1 MNLLDTHPSKIPS
14 SNKNLNRWKSWKG
27 NTMFA
32 PQFDIPIY
40 TDKYSEE
47 LSDNLVKI
55 IEKREAGFEL
65 QKIDST
71 GKTYQRQW
79 SNYNIFDWGNKEIKI
94 LADQVYNSYM
104 TFIKGMNQEPLSKD
118 KLWIRGWAVVLEEHQ
133 EIEFHSHSFHENTFL
148 SGNISLSDLGTTTDY
163 WFPNLSLYFGWWKSQ
178 NKKGSLTLFPS
189 WLEHKV
195 DPNTTGE
202 LRFSVAFDMFT
213 QHTIDYINENRIKD
227 SENQNIILLAK
238 RFSDL

>member
-14 SNKNLNRWKSWKG
+14 SNKNLNRWKSWRG

-47 LSDNLVKI
+47 LSDNLVEV

-79 SNYNIFDWGNKEIKI
+79 SNYNIFDWKNEEIKI
-94 LADQVYNSYM
+94 LADQVYDSYT

-148 SGNISLSDLGTTTDY
+148 SGNLSLSDLDTTTDY

>member
-118 KLWIRGWAVVLEEHQ
+118 KLWIRGWSVILEENNSIGVHA
-133 EIEFHSHSFHENTFL
+133 HAFHENTFL
-148 SGNISLSDLGTTTDY
+148 SGNLSLSNLDTTTDY
-163 WFPNLSLYFGWWKSQ
+163 WFPSLSLYFDWWKSK
-178 NKKGSLTLFPS
+178 NEMGSVTLFPS

-202 LRFSVAFDMFT
+202 VRYSIAFDMFT
-213 QHTIDYINENRIKD
+213 QHAMDYVQENRIENA
-227 SENQNIILLAK
+227 ENQNIILLSK
-238 RFSDL
+238 RFSEL

>member
-47 LSDNLVKI
+47 FSDNLVRV

-79 SNYNIFDWGNKEIKI
+79 SNYNIFDWENEEIKI
-94 LADQVYNSYM
+94 LADQVYNSY
-104 TFIKGMNQEPLSKD
+104 TIFIRGMNQEPLSKD

-148 SGNISLSDLGTTTDY
+148 SGNLSLSDLDTTTDY
-163 WFPNLSLYFGWWKSQ
+163 WFPSLSLYFGWWKSQ

-213 QHTIDYINENRIKD
+213 QHTMDYINENRIKD

>member
-14 SNKNLNRWKSWKG
+14 SNRNLNRWKSWRG

-65 QKIDST
+65 QKIDGT

-79 SNYNIFDWGNKEIKI
+79 SNYNIFDWKNKEIKI

-104 TFIKGMNQEPLSKD
+104 TFIRGMNKEPLSKD

-148 SGNISLSDLGTTTDY
+148 SGNLSLSDLGTTTDY

-213 QHTIDYINENRIKD
+213 QHTMDYINENRIKD